1 MSMASMTDPGSEG
14 RKITGRMVLLA
25 LLAFFGVIF
34 TVNGIMMY
42 LAVTTFSGIESRS
55 AYESGLLFEQQVLAA
70 SQQAELNWS
79 VGADVAREPT
89 GLVTVTVTARDRYD
103 APVGGVAFRAEFEH
117 RANRSHDRELTLV
130 EIDTGTYRGSVTG
143 VDRGQWT
150 LIIEAED
157 AEKAVFRSE
166 SRIVFP

>member
-34 TVNGIMMY
+34 TVNGVMMY

-55 AYESGLLFEQQVLAA
+55 AYESGLLFEQQVRAA
-70 SQQAELNWS
+70 NQQAELNWS

-117 RANRSHDRELTLV
+117 RANR
-130 EIDTGTYRGSVTG
+130 
-143 VDRGQWT
+143 
-150 LIIEAED
+150 
-157 AEKAVFRSE
+157 
-166 SRIVFP
+166 